1 MIQIIFN
8 GVPFNLPENTTLADF
23 LHEKLPD
30 GKFAIEVDLEV
41 VPRPTYA
48 NFILKNGMK
57 IEAITFV
64 GGG

>member
-1 MIQIIFN
+1 MMEIIFN
-8 GVPFNLPENTTLADF
+8 GEKFEVENGATLGDFLRDKLPE
-23 LHEKLPD
+23 
-30 GKFAIEVDLEV
+30 GKFAVEVDLEV
-41 VPRPTYA
+41 VPKSHYN